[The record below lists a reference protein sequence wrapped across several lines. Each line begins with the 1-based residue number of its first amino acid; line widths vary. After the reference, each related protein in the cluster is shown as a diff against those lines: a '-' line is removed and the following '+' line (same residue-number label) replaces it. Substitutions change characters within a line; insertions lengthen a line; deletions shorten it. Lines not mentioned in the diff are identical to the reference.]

1 MGTNYI
7 ALAIPF
13 FFLLIGVELLV
24 ARVMKRKVYRLN
36 DSIND
41 LSCGVIQRLIVLFCA
56 AFMIASY
63 LAIYEQARLFSLSA
77 SSPWVWVV
85 AFFATDF
92 IYYWFHRFSHEVN
105 FLWAAH
111 VVHHQSE
118 EYNLSVALRQS
129 AFQPFFSSVFYW
141 PLALVGLP
149 PLVFLTVSAFNTLYQ
164 FWIHTR
170 IIGKLGPLESV
181 LMTPSHHRVHH
192 GRNPKYVDRNHGGN
206 LIIWDKL
213 FGTFQ
218 AEEEEPTYGIT
229 KPLATW
235 NPIWANLA
243 TWSDLLEAARRTRAW
258 RDKLLMFLKP
268 PGWHPADLGG
278 FEPAPDISGK
288 EEPYDPVVS
297 TSLAWYLFLQF
308 AIVIA
313 ATTVFIFQAANL
325 PQTTKLL
332 SAAMV
337 IVSLVVF
344 GGLLERRKWAFVLE
358 ALRLLAIPLTAAL
371 LIQKPDGLIIAAIA
385 ATYALFCCVWLLRHR
400 SSDLQNALPTA

>member
-1 MGTNYI
+1 VKNYI

-13 FFLLIGVELLV
+13 FFLLIAVEMLA
-24 ARVMKRKVYRLN
+24 ARLMKRKVYRLN

-41 LSCGVIQRLIVLFCA
+41 LSCGVMQRLMVTFFSAL
-56 AFMIASY
+56 MIAGYFY
-63 LAIYEQARLFSLSA
+63 LYANLRFFSLEPT
-77 SSPWVWVV
+77 SPWVWVA

-92 IYYWFHRFSHEVN
+92 IYYWFHRFSHEIN

-118 EYNLSVALRQS
+118 EYNLAVALRQS

-141 PLALVGLP
+141 PMALLGFP
-149 PLVFLTVSAFNTLYQ
+149 PLVFLTISAFNTLYQ

-170 IIGKLGPLESV
+170 IIGRLGPLEWV

-235 NPIWANLA
+235 NPVWANLD
-243 TWSDLLEAARRTRAW
+243 TWVDLFSAARRTRAW
-258 RDKLLMFLKP
+258 KDKLLMFLKP

-278 FEPAPDISGK
+278 FVPAPEITGA
-288 EEPYDPVVS
+288 EVAYDPPIGTGQS
-297 TSLAWYLFLQF
+297 WYLFCQF
-308 AIVIA
+308 VLVLAG
-313 ATTVFIFQAANL
+313 TTLFIFKASGLTPEVKWAIGALIGAA
-325 PQTTKLL
+325 LL
-332 SAAMV
+332 A
-337 IVSLVVF
+337 F
-344 GGLLERRKWAFVLE
+344 GGLLDDRKWAYPLE
-358 ALRLLAIPLTAAL
+358 FLRLAAIPLGAPFLFEGQVAL
-371 LIQKPDGLIIAAIA
+371 VFALIGSVN
-385 ATYALFCCVWLLRHR
+385 ALVAGVWLLRLR
-400 SSDLQNALPTA
+400 PSRLQNALPTA